1 MRSIRAFLIRLGG
14 CLWRTRREQE
24 LNDEV
29 ESHLQLNVDDNVRAG
44 MSLDEAR
51 RQAVL
56 KLGSI
61 EATKEA
67 MRDRQS
73 LPWLEHLAQDVRF
86 AFRSLRKSP
95 GFTTVAVLTL
105 ALCIGANS
113 AVFSVVHSILL
124 KPYPWPDSDRL
135 VAIYN
140 TQPLIGR
147 ERAGNSIA
155 EYLERRSGVTAIEE
169 SALWTG
175 GRGSLSLATA
185 DSPGIS
191 TISVT
196 PSLFAMLKTPPALG
210 RAFSE
215 DDAKVGAPKT
225 VVLTDA
231 L

>member
-1 MRSIRAFLIRLGG
+1 MRPIRAFLIRLGC

-24 LNDEV
+24 LNDEID
-29 ESHLQLNVDDNVRAG
+29 SHLQLHVDDNVRAG
-44 MSLDEAR
+44 MRPDEAR

-86 AFRSLRKSP
+86 ASRSLRRSP

-124 KPYPWPDSDRL
+124 KPYPWPESDRL
-135 VAIYN
+135 VFVHIAH
-140 TQPLIGR
+140 TRQPGVQ
-147 ERAGNSIA
+147 RAPSIPD
-155 EYLERRSGVTAIEE
+155 YLDWRNGVAAFEE
-169 SALWTG
+169 SALYDFTNIN
-175 GRGSLSLATA
+175 LT
-185 DSPGIS
+185 SPIS
-191 TISVT
+191 IRSA
-196 PSLFAMLKTPPALG
+196 SQ
-210 RAFSE
+210 R
-215 DDAKVGAPKT
+215 
-225 VVLTDA
+225 
-231 L
+231 